1 MTPSSL
7 VLVDGTA
14 PTEEQI
20 CAIESEE
27 ASLVV
32 SASAGSGKTR
42 VLVERYLRHV
52 TAGGLRPDQILAITF
67 TRKAAA
73 EMKRRIVDRLTE
85 LGRDSD
91 ARIAE
96 TGPIQTIH
104 GFCERL
110 LRENAIEAGID
121 PDFEILAP
129 GDQQRLLEQAI
140 EVVLA
145 YIPEGGDEAAALVR
159 KLAGRRAYGESLSP
173 HARLEMA
180 IREAISKWRGTGVD
194 VGLLEE
200 NHRNAFQL
208 LRLWQD
214 KMLADAPEPVRAQ
227 FEEDRSNDRFGLK
240 LERAYKTLKKQ
251 KPRYIRASVDADLET
266 AQDTCGLMQLV
277 TAAWVLYESKM
288 RTSQQM
294 DFTAL
299 EATAVE
305 LLKRSTSTRERVR
318 EQYRVVLVDECQ
330 DLNPVQHDLLKAMNP
345 ATEMFVGD
353 EQQSIYGFRQADPT
367 LFARRLE
374 ESSSSR
380 LSKNHRSDIGIL
392 SFVDF
397 IFSQRW
403 GERYKPMLERPQ
415 SNFEGVELWV
425 QRQRD
430 TPLTAE
436 WVRDYLEEWRAEGR
450 TANEVAILV
459 RKSFY
464 AMDLFRS
471 LEALGVPCRVSG
483 GTEQFYARLEV
494 RDLAN
499 ALEALTD
506 PNDDFALWA
515 MVRSPFVGL
524 SLDALV
530 LLSSSKDGG
539 EPKGLIENV
548 RRAEFIL
555 PSALSEDIW
564 RVKDFLGWFEPL
576 AGYADRLAAW
586 ELISELFAKTP
597 YLENLAKRKEAPQRL
612 ANVRKLLSLATQSP
626 EVGPREFAEQ
636 IREIQAIRHKEGD
649 APAGDQNADEVTI
662 MTIHKSKG
670 LEFPVVILPDTHQYM
685 TRRPQ
690 DVEVDPRLQLITAK
704 FGHSSSMFHE
714 WLALERQKR
723 EEEEEWRV
731 AYVAMTRAKER
742 LCVMVNPSGSDHFGG
757 HLYRLLKKPDWPPLG
772 VRLREAPNVRR

>member
-1 MTPSSL
+1 MNPNSL
-7 VLVDGTA
+7 TLVEGKH

-20 CAIESEE
+20 HAIESEC

-52 TAGGLRPDQILAITF
+52 TVTGLRPDQILAITF

-85 LGRDSD
+85 LNRPDD

-110 LRENAIEAGID
+110 LRENSIEAGLD
-121 PDFEILAP
+121 PDFEILAA
-129 GDQQRLLEQAI
+129 GSQQRLLEEAI
-140 EVVLA
+140 ETVLA
-145 YIPEGGDEAAALVR
+145 FIPEGAEEAAALVR

-180 IREAISKWRGTGVD
+180 IRDAISKWRGTGVSAE
-194 VGLLEE
+194 LLEA
-200 NHRNAFQL
+200 NHQNHFQL
-208 LRLWQD
+208 LRIWQD
-214 KMLADAPEPVRAQ
+214 KMLAETPEPVRAQ
-227 FEEDRSNDRFGLK
+227 FESDTSGDRFGVK
-240 LERAYKTLKKQ
+240 LERAYKSLKKQ
-251 KPRYIRASVDADLET
+251 KPRYIRTSVDADLET
-266 AQDTCGLMQLV
+266 AEDTCGLMQLV
-277 TAAWVLYESKM
+277 TAAWALYESKM
-288 RTSQQM
+288 RSSQM
-294 DFTAL
+294 LDFTAL
-299 EATAVE
+299 ESAAVE
-305 LLKRSTSTRERVR
+305 LLKQSAPTRDRVR

-367 LFARRLE
+367 LFAKRLA
-374 ESSSSR
+374 ESSNSR
-380 LSKNHRSDIGIL
+380 LSKNHRSNDGIL
-392 SFVDF
+392 GFVDL
-397 IFSQRW
+397 IFGQRW
-403 GERYKPMLERPQ
+403 GEGYKRMLEHPAKE
-415 SNFEGVELWV
+415 FLGVELWV

-436 WVRDYLEEWRAEGR
+436 WVKDYLEEWKAEGR
-450 TANEVAILV
+450 RAREVAILV

-464 AMDLFRS
+464 AMELFKK

-494 RDLAN
+494 RDLSN

-506 PNDDFALWA
+506 PHDDFALWA
-515 MVRSPFVGL
+515 MLRSPFVGL

-530 LLSSSKDGG
+530 LLSARRDPLG
-539 EPKGLIENV
+539 PTGLVEV
-548 RRAEFIL
+548 LHEAESVL
-555 PSALSEDIW
+555 PLALTEDIW
-564 RVKDFLGWFEPL
+564 RIQQFLAWFDPL

-597 YLENLAKRKEAPQRL
+597 YLENLAQRKEASQRL
-612 ANVRKLLSLATQSP
+612 ANVRKLLALATQSP

-649 APAGDQNADEVTI
+649 APAGDENADEVTI

-670 LEFPVVILPDTHQYM
+670 LEFPVVILPDTHQNM
-685 TRRPQ
+685 VRKLQ
-690 DVEVDPRLQLITAK
+690 DVEVDARLQLISAK
-704 FGHSSSMFHE
+704 FGNGISMFHD
-714 WLALERQKR
+714 WLASERQKR

-742 LCVMVNPSGSDHFGG
+742 LCVMVNPSSSDHFAS
-757 HLYRLLKKPDWPPLG
+757 HLHRLLKRPDWPPSG
-772 VRLREAPNVRR
+772 VKLREASNVRR